1 MRKKIVPL
9 EQEPDINLTDFEGLS
24 GLRIRVDTAH
34 CDAGRQATLFTG
46 EHVQILG
53 FVPFNFFN
61 TMAVRLANGKITA
74 VAPEELQ
81 FEEACKG

>member
-1 MRKKIVPL
+1 MRRKVVPL
-9 EQEPDINLTDFEGLS
+9 EQKSDINLTDFKGLS
-24 GLRIRVDTAH
+24 GLRIRVDTTH

-61 TMAVRLANGKITA
+61 TMAVRLASGKVTA

-81 FEEACKG
+81 FGEVCEG